1 MDWLEYLLHVCNN
14 LPPVPR
20 IDLPGKVCLHSQHP
34 VHSHSKDPRRMKS
47 KPNIHFVPWH
57 CLQHWQLGS
66 LDVEREEVDGWVA
79 QGKQDGVQGQAL
91 HCQIV
96 KISDLRLITCI
107 LILSSPSSA
116 VDSGTRP
123 AIAFRPSPWSFT
135 VPESLKI
142 ELHRYS
148 LIFKGLW

>member
-1 MDWLEYLLHVCNN
+1 
-14 LPPVPR
+14 
-20 IDLPGKVCLHSQHP
+20 
-34 VHSHSKDPRRMKS
+34 MKS

-91 HCQIV
+91 HRQIV

-148 LIFKGLW
+148 LCLKGLGEEVWEMVQVQVSKIGTDGVIGQ

>member
-1 MDWLEYLLHVCNN
+1 M
-14 LPPVPR
+14 
-20 IDLPGKVCLHSQHP
+20 
-34 VHSHSKDPRRMKS
+34 
-47 KPNIHFVPWH
+47 
-57 CLQHWQLGS
+57 
-66 LDVEREEVDGWVA
+66 DGWVA
-79 QGKQDGVQGQAL
+79 QGKQNGVQGQAL

-96 KISDLRLITCI
+96 KISDLRLATCI

-148 LIFKGLW
+148 LCLKGLGEEVWEMVQVQVSKIGTDGVIGQ